1 VLDLALQDLQRGDN
15 VTVSNEDV
23 LRSVLQA
30 WVEGIGASQEAIR
43 AHFSEDC
50 RWEQAGLPTTTGPEE
65 AAQMMGTMQQM
76 GFNSLDVEFRNVAVA
91 GDVVFTERVDWLV
104 RSDGSRVGPWPVVG
118 VTEFRDGK
126 ISAWR
131 EYFDSRN
138 LEMLSTD

>member
-1 VLDLALQDLQRGDN
+1 
-15 VTVSNEDV
+15 
-23 LRSVLQA
+23 
-30 WVEGIGASQEAIR
+30 
-43 AHFSEDC
+43 
-50 RWEQAGLPTTTGPEE
+50 
-65 AAQMMGTMQQM
+65 MMGTMQQM

>member
-1 VLDLALQDLQRGDN
+1 M
-15 VTVSNEDV
+15 TVSNEEV
-23 LRSVLQA
+23 LRSVLLA
-30 WVEGIGASQEAIR
+30 WVEGIGASQAAIR
-43 AHFSEDC
+43 AHFTDDC
-50 RWEQAGLPTTTGPEE
+50 LWEQAGLPTTTGPEE
-65 AAQMMGTMQQM
+65 AAQMMATMAEM
-76 GFNSLDVEFRNVAVA
+76 GFSSLDVEFRNVAVA

-138 LEMLSTD
+138 LEMLSSH